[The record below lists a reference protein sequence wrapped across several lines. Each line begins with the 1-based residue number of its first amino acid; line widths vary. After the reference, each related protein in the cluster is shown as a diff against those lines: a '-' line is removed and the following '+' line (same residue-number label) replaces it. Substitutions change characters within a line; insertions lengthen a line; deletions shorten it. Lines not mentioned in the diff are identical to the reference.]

1 MQIVQP
7 SAIIIEE
14 ELSKLSVY
22 QRIEQC
28 AAICYQRP
36 AKPTEEESI
45 EFCRSMAKRGHLTT
59 LEMAQV
65 HLVVYS
71 NYCTM
76 PESKYITVTLMETQR
91 AHIVSGSIRSFMED
105 SSLDGGNIHTF
116 LSLNIP
122 VFFQSTF
129 DTVTPRSVR
138 FAEPHE
144 IPRSHQYVAVRV
156 ICSRAISHQL
166 VRHRPFSFLQE
177 SQRYCRYE
185 DGITVIEPEWAK
197 ADETGRTFTGPE
209 WFSHMM
215 KCESHYQ
222 RQLFNGLSPQQARG
236 GLPNDTKTELIMYG
250 SLPMWDHVFDMR
262 CAAGADPEM
271 KRICIPLR
279 EEFKARYVG
288 YTK

>member
-1 MQIVQP
+1 MKIVQP
-7 SAIIIEE
+7 SATIIED
-14 ELSKLSVY
+14 ELSKLSVC

-36 AKPTEEESI
+36 PKPTEEESI
-45 EFCRSMAKRGHLTT
+45 EFCRSMVKRGHLTT

-65 HLVVYS
+65 HLVVNS
-71 NYCTM
+71 NYCDLPRSEYTRHTAVDDN
-76 PESKYITVTLMETQR
+76 YDNF
-91 AHIVSGSIRSFMED
+91 IVSGSIRAFMED
-105 SSLDGGNIHTF
+105 TYLQDGHIESF
-116 LSLNIP
+116 LSNEYQ
-122 VFFQSTF
+122 VFFSGAFADSTG
-129 DTVTPRSVR
+129 VR
-138 FAEPHE
+138 FAKPHE

-156 ICSRAISHQL
+156 VCSRSISHQL

-185 DGITVIEPEWAK
+185 DGITVVEPEWAK
-197 ADETGRTFTGPE
+197 ADETGRTFTGAE
-209 WFSHMM
+209 WFSHAL
-215 KCESHYQ
+215 KCESLYQ

-279 EEFKARYVG
+279 EEFKARYAG

>member
-1 MQIVQP
+1 MKIVQP
-7 SAIIIEE
+7 SATIIED

-36 AKPTEEESI
+36 PKPTEEESI

-65 HLVVYS
+65 HLVVNSGGTEDDFYVG
-71 NYCTM
+71 
-76 PESKYITVTLMETQR
+76 KYIQISSTDEGKFIL
-91 AHIVSGSIRSFMED
+91 SGSIRA
-105 SSLDGGNIHTF
+105 F
-116 LSLNIP
+116 LEMWNAIDN
-122 VFFQSTF
+122 
-129 DTVTPRSVR
+129 DTKILLSQTYPDLFGVNKYLTYGWYVR
-138 FAEPHE
+138 FAETHE

-156 ICSRAISHQL
+156 VCSRSISHQL

-185 DGITVIEPEWAK
+185 DGITVIEPEFAK
-197 ADETGRTFTGPE
+197 ADETGRTFTGAE
-209 WFSHMM
+209 WFSHML

-250 SLPMWDHVFDMR
+250 SLPMWDHVFELR

-271 KRICIPLR
+271 RRLMLPLM
-279 EEFKARYVG
+279 EEFKAKYGEV
-288 YTK
+288 